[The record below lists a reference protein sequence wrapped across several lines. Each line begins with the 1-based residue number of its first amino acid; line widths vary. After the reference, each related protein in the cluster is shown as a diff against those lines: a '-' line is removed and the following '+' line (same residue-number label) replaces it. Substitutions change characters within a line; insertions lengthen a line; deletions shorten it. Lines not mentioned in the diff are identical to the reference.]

1 MAETLMSAIRK
12 CVRSFGPAFAGLAH
26 LVRTQNNVRVHLL
39 AAIVVIAAGFGFQ
52 ISSSEW
58 FAIILCIAMVL
69 SAEALNTGLELLAD
83 AVHPQQHPLVG
94 KAKDCAAAAVL
105 ICALASVVV
114 AAMIFAPRLL
124 SK

>member
-1 MAETLMSAIRK
+1 MSAIRK
-12 CVRSFGPAFAGLAH
+12 CLRSFGPAFAGLAH

-39 AAIVVIAAGFGFQ
+39 AVIAVIAAGFGFQ